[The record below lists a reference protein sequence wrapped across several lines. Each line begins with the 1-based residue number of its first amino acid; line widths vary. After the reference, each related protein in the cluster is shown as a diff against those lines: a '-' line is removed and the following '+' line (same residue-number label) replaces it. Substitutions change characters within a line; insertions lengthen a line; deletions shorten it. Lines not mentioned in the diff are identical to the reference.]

1 MHYQQ
6 SAIDNINNASGSGFH
21 PRPPPSQQQPLQ
33 HPQPAQSQSSPFQH
47 SLQLQREDRDRD
59 RERRSAEHSATH
71 SQVPS
76 PTQTH
81 VHPTDDAIE
90 AIIQQATAA
99 RSGDSRPLRD
109 TRTQLFVG
117 NVRSVYYFLVQCSHS
132 FPFSSPTASAGKT
145 SKTSSERLALSS
157 APTSPSGLIIAPEGT
172 GLCYSLRRKMRV
184 GQWSCLVDTC
194 GRRGCWRLDWI
205 GWLGK
210 GCGGI

>member
-6 SAIDNINNASGSGFH
+6 SAIDNINANVNASGSGSH
-21 PRPPPSQQQPLQ
+21 PRPPPSQQLLQ
-33 HPQPAQSQSSPFQH
+33 LQYPQPQLQAESSPFQH

-59 RERRSAEHSATH
+59 RERRSAEHSAAH

-81 VHPTDDAIE
+81 IHPTDDAIE

-117 NVRSVYYFLVQCSHS
+117 NVRSVSSFLVRCSYS

-157 APTSPSGLIIAPEGT
+157 ALMSP
-172 GLCYSLRRKMRV
+172 
-184 GQWSCLVDTC
+184 
-194 GRRGCWRLDWI
+194 
-205 GWLGK
+205 
-210 GCGGI
+210 

>member
-1 MHYQQ
+1 MGLDPFPTDDVHQPLLFFLCRRWL
-6 SAIDNINNASGSGFH
+6 IGSGA
-21 PRPPPSQQQPLQ
+21 QY
-33 HPQPAQSQSSPFQH
+33 PQPQLQAQSSPFQH

-117 NVRSVYYFLVQCSHS
+117 NVRSVSSFLVRWSYS
-132 FPFSSPTASAGKT
+132 FL
-145 SKTSSERLALSS
+145 LAPLPRPL
-157 APTSPSGLIIAPEGT
+157 ARPQRPLPKGWHCPP
-172 GLCYSLRRKMRV
+172 RR
-184 GQWSCLVDTC
+184 CLP
-194 GRRGCWRLDWI
+194 RARQPL
-205 GWLGK
+205 
-210 GCGGI
+210 